1 MKKSKFIKIIFIAL
15 VLFAVFFYTVKVN
28 AIDTGYYNVG
38 TLSRTDAPTLFGMG
52 DEVLGTLMNIATIVS
67 ILTIAII
74 GVKYMYGSLEQKAE
88 YKASLLPWLIGAI
101 IVFSITRIIELFQMI
116 ASNID

>member
-15 VLFAVFFYTVKVN
+15 VLFAVFFCTINVK
-28 AIDTGYYNVG
+28 ATDTSYYKPNE
-38 TLSRTDAPTLFGMG
+38 LSREDSPTLFGMG

-74 GVKYMYGSLEQKAE
+74 GVKYMYGSVEQKAE